1 MNNTTAI
8 KVLNTI
14 RNIVVIIGALSTI
27 FLIALVD
34 NKDSIWYNKII
45 LSIFISMGL
54 IALGI
59 LIERITI
66 KYFVVNKEEYKPIF
80 YWDGFDYDYLLA
92 DCELDEDDEFL
103 DEYYLWLQQS
113 HKKDTDKNY
122 EYYCKHIS

>member
-14 RNIVVIIGALSTI
+14 RNIVVILGALSTI

-54 IALGI
+54 IALGM

>member
-14 RNIVVIIGALSTI
+14 RNIIVILGALSTI

-54 IALGI
+54 IALGM

-66 KYFVVNKEEYKPIF
+66 KYFVINKEEYKPIF

>member
-14 RNIVVIIGALSTI
+14 RNIVVILGALSTI

-54 IALGI
+54 IALGM

-92 DCELDEDDEFL
+92 DCELDEDDKFL